1 MLKSWRTPLVVLIAA
16 TVVISLSVG
25 IRATLGLFL
34 RPMTTDLGWGR
45 ETFAFA
51 IALQNLLW
59 GVAQPFT
66 GMLAD
71 RYGTGKVIAVG
82 GIGYALGLLTMGLAT
97 NPATFTLGV
106 GVLNGL
112 GISACSFAVVLG
124 AVGRAV
130 PPERRSVAMGIASA
144 GGSIGQFIMLPVG
157 QLLIS
162 GEGWSIALMILAAS
176 ALLMVP
182 TAVLL
187 TGKAQPEP
195 GATTVRPGR
204 AFTDAMGYRSYWL
217 MFTGFFV
224 CGFHVA
230 FIGTHLPAYLVDN
243 HISPAMGATALA
255 MIGFF
260 NILGS
265 FVFGVLGGKFSKKN
279 TLSLLYLTR
288 SAAIAFFVFTPISNW
303 TVLIFAS
310 AVGFTWLGTVPLT
323 SGLVGQIFGVRY
335 LSTLFGFVFFGHQ
348 IGSFLGV
355 WLGGLVF
362 DLTGSYTPVWY
373 GGIALGIFAAIVH
386 WPIDERTL
394 EVEKGLSMAT
404 VAGGRA

>member
-1 MLKSWRTPLVVLIAA
+1 MPKSWRTPLVVLIAA

-25 IRATLGLFL
+25 IRQTLGLFL
-34 RPMTTDLGWGR
+34 RPMTMDLGWGR

-51 IALQNLLW
+51 IALQNLIW
-59 GVAQPFT
+59 GAAQPIT

-71 RYGTGKVIAVG
+71 RYGTGRVIALG
-82 GIGYALGLLTMGLAT
+82 GFGYALGLLTMGLST
-97 NPATFTLGV
+97 SPGMFTLGV
-106 GVLNGL
+106 GVFNGL

-124 AVGRAV
+124 AVSRAV
-130 PPERRSVAMGIASA
+130 PAEKRSMAMGIASA
-144 GGSIGQFIMLPVG
+144 GGSIGQFVMLPLG
-157 QLLIS
+157 QVFIS
-162 GEGWSIALMILAAS
+162 MSGWSLALMYLAGIALIMMPVS
-176 ALLMVP
+176 
-182 TAVLL
+182 VLL
-187 TGKAQPEP
+187 TGKAQPDA
-195 GATTVRPGR
+195 GMTTAHPGR
-204 AFTDAMGYRSYWL
+204 AFTAALGYRQYWL

-265 FVFGVLGGKFSKKN
+265 FTFGVLGGRYSKKN
-279 TLSLLYLTR
+279 TLALLYLTR
-288 SAAIAFFVFTPISNW
+288 SAAIAFFVFTPISNV

-310 AVGFTWLGTVPLT
+310 VVGFLWLGTVPLT
-323 SGLVGQIFGVRY
+323 SGLVGQIFGVKY

-362 DLTGSYTPVWY
+362 DVTGSYTPVWY

-394 EVEKGLSMAT
+394 EAEKALSTPTLAS
-404 VAGGRA
+404 R

>member
-1 MLKSWRTPLVVLIAA
+1 MSKSWQTPMVVLIAA
-16 TVVISLSVG
+16 TLVISLSVG
-25 IRATLGLFL
+25 IRQTLGLFL
-34 RPMTTDLGWGR
+34 RPMTLDLGWGR

-59 GVAQPFT
+59 GAAQPFT

-71 RYGTGKVIAVG
+71 RYGTGRVIALG
-82 GIGYALGLLTMGLAT
+82 GLGYALGLLMMSMAT
-97 NPATFTLGV
+97 TPLTFTVGV

-124 AVGRAV
+124 AVSRAV
-130 PPERRSVAMGIASA
+130 PAEKRSMAMGIASA
-144 GGSIGQFIMLPVG
+144 GGSIGQFVMLPVG
-157 QLLIS
+157 QAFIS
-162 GEGWSIALMILAAS
+162 GWGWSMALVFLAAIAMAMMPVS
-176 ALLMVP
+176 S
-182 TAVLL
+182 LL
-187 TGKAQPEP
+187 TGKAAPEA
-195 GATTVRPGR
+195 GMTTARPGQ
-204 AFTDAMGYRSYWL
+204 AFAQALGYKQYWL

-243 HISPAMGATALA
+243 KISPAMGATALA
-255 MIGFF
+255 LIGFF

-265 FVFGVLGGKFSKKN
+265 FTFGVLGGRFSKKN
-279 TLSLLYLTR
+279 TLSLLYLGR
-288 SAAIAFFVFTPISNW
+288 SVAIAFFVFTPISNA

-310 AVGFTWLGTVPLT
+310 AVGFMWLGTVPLT
-323 SGLVGQIFGVRY
+323 SGLVGQIFGVKY

-348 IGSFLGV
+348 IGSFIGV

-362 DLTGSYTPVWY
+362 DMTGSYTPVWY

-394 EVEKGLSMAT
+394 EVEKALSNP
-404 VAGGRA
+404 VPAGGR

>member
-1 MLKSWRTPLVVLIAA
+1 MDKSWRTPLVVLIAA
-16 TVVISLSVG
+16 TLVISLSVG

-34 RPMTTDLGWGR
+34 RPMTMELGWGR

-51 IALQNLLW
+51 IALQNLVW
-59 GVAQPFT
+59 GAAQPFT

-71 RYGTGKVIAVG
+71 RYGTGRVIAIG
-82 GIGYALGLLTMGLAT
+82 GVGYALGLLTMGLAT
-97 NPATFTLGV
+97 SPGVFTLGV
-106 GVLNGL
+106 GVFNGL

-124 AVGRAV
+124 AVSRAV
-130 PPERRSVAMGIASA
+130 PAERRSMAMGIASA
-144 GGSIGQFIMLPVG
+144 GGSIGQFIMLPLG
-157 QLLIS
+157 QGLIS
-162 GEGWSIALMILAAS
+162 GQGWSMALMSLAAIG
-176 ALLMVP
+176 LIMVP
-182 TAVLL
+182 MSAML
-187 TGKAQPEP
+187 TGKAAPEA
-195 GATTVRPGR
+195 GLLTARPGR
-204 AFTDAMGYRSYWL
+204 AFAEAMGYRQYWL

-224 CGFHVA
+224 CGFHIA

-255 MIGFF
+255 LIGFF

-265 FVFGVLGGKFSKKN
+265 FTFGALGGRYSKKN
-279 TLSLLYLTR
+279 TLSALYLAR
-288 SAAIAFFVFTPISNW
+288 SVAIAFFIFLPISNV
-303 TVLIFAS
+303 TVLLFAS
-310 AVGFTWLGTVPLT
+310 AVGFLWLGTVPLT

-362 DLTGSYTPVWY
+362 DMTGSYTPVWY

-394 EVEKGLSMAT
+394 QLEKALSNPTLAEKP
-404 VAGGRA
+404 A